1 MLATFTETSKL
12 LEVNRSTLY
21 NLKAQNLLNKY
32 LYVVEGVNYLE
43 LDQVGKQQ
51 KLSSYLN
58 TIIEWK
64 GKQPCKDFDAKQWL
78 YEQGENLIGASIKR
92 YIRKFKLKCLFFE
105 LGKVHFLGKY
115 PLNFLERKTLIS
127 FSYLLHINIL
137 YWGL

>member
-43 LDQVGKQQ
+43 LDEVGKKQ

-78 YEQGENLIGASIKR
+78 YEQGK
-92 YIRKFKLKCLFFE
+92 KLNRCK
-105 LGKVHFLGKY
+105 
-115 PLNFLERKTLIS
+115 
-127 FSYLLHINIL
+127 
-137 YWGL
+137 

>member
-43 LDQVGKQQ
+43 LDQVGKKQ

-64 GKQPCKDFDAKQWL
+64 GKQRCKDFDAKQWL
-78 YEQGENLIGASIKR
+78 YEQGG
-92 YIRKFKLKCLFFE
+92 KLKRC
-105 LGKVHFLGKY
+105 K
-115 PLNFLERKTLIS
+115 
-127 FSYLLHINIL
+127 
-137 YWGL
+137 